1 MPSTRSGSPVT
12 VRPSSTVRSYRGVA
26 ASRPGSER
34 HPSGPRT
41 LTPSLAT
48 SRGFTRCPRW
58 RTPSS
63 SSQSKTNTRS
73 GSPTWWAARPTPRAA
88 YMVANMSSTSA
99 ASSGPNAVTSAPGA
113 RSTGSPSRV
122 RGRTRPRTPGRERC
136 RMAVSVR
143 FPLHPAGSAEDRSA
157 RAVPVRD
164 SGVRMDLDRLTSI
177 TLPTGFRAAR
187 TREDRELMAGNSD
200 PLSPRAKLAV
210 TAGKAVAA
218 ASRAAGR
225 GSGSVIG
232 GKVALRLDPDLLAR
246 LAQNLDVVLVSATNG
261 KTTTT
266 RLIAEAL
273 RAAGPVVS
281 NALGANMPAGITSA
295 LAGGSESKYGV
306 IEVDEKYLAGVARD
320 TDPKCIALL
329 NLSRDQLDRAAETRM
344 LAENWREG
352 LAGSKAVIVANADD
366 PLVVWAASSSPNVI
380 WVAAGQM
387 WKDDAWSCPSCG
399 GVMQRPGDD
408 WFCGECGFRRPVPSW
423 ALSGDHVLDPHGS
436 AWPIHLQLP
445 GRANKANAAS
455 SAAVAAVFGVPP
467 QVALERMY
475 QVQAVAGRYDVVQ
488 FQGRDLR
495 LLLAKNPAG
504 WLETFSLIDPPP
516 TPVILSVN
524 ARGADGT
531 DTSWLWD
538 VDYTRLTGHP
548 IFVLGDRKLDLAVR
562 LEVANQSFQV
572 CDSLDQAVQAAPPGR
587 IEVIANY
594 TAFQDLRRRVGN

>member
-1 MPSTRSGSPVT
+1 
-12 VRPSSTVRSYRGVA
+12 
-26 ASRPGSER
+26 
-34 HPSGPRT
+34 
-41 LTPSLAT
+41 
-48 SRGFTRCPRW
+48 
-58 RTPSS
+58 
-63 SSQSKTNTRS
+63 
-73 GSPTWWAARPTPRAA
+73 
-88 YMVANMSSTSA
+88 
-99 ASSGPNAVTSAPGA
+99 
-113 RSTGSPSRV
+113 
-122 RGRTRPRTPGRERC
+122 
-136 RMAVSVR
+136 
-143 FPLHPAGSAEDRSA
+143 
-157 RAVPVRD
+157 
-164 SGVRMDLDRLTSI
+164 
-177 TLPTGFRAAR
+177 
-187 TREDRELMAGNSD
+187 MAGNSD
-200 PLSPRAKLAV
+200 PLTPRAKLAV

-232 GKVALRLDPDLLAR
+232 GRVALKLDPDLLAR
-246 LAQNLDVVLVSATNG
+246 LAQHLDVTLVSATNG

-273 RAAGPVVS
+273 KAAGPVVS

-295 LAGGSESKYGV
+295 LADGADARFGV
-306 IEVDEKYLAGVARD
+306 IEVDEKYLVGVAQA

-352 LAGSKAVIVANADD
+352 LADSKAVVVANADD

-387 WKDDAWSCPSCG
+387 WKDDAWSCPACG

-408 WFCGECGFRRPVPSW
+408 WFCGECGFRRPTPSW
-423 ALSGDHVLDPHGS
+423 ALSGDHVIDPHGS

-455 SAAVAAVFGVPP
+455 SAAVCAVFGVPP

-516 TPVILSVN
+516 APVILSVN

-548 IFVLGDRKLDLAVR
+548 ICVIGDRKLDLAVR
-562 LEVANQSFQV
+562 LEVANQQFQV
-572 CDSLDQAVQAAPPGR
+572 CENLDQAVQLCPPGR

>member
-1 MPSTRSGSPVT
+1 
-12 VRPSSTVRSYRGVA
+12 
-26 ASRPGSER
+26 
-34 HPSGPRT
+34 
-41 LTPSLAT
+41 
-48 SRGFTRCPRW
+48 
-58 RTPSS
+58 
-63 SSQSKTNTRS
+63 
-73 GSPTWWAARPTPRAA
+73 
-88 YMVANMSSTSA
+88 
-99 ASSGPNAVTSAPGA
+99 
-113 RSTGSPSRV
+113 
-122 RGRTRPRTPGRERC
+122 
-136 RMAVSVR
+136 
-143 FPLHPAGSAEDRSA
+143 
-157 RAVPVRD
+157 
-164 SGVRMDLDRLTSI
+164 
-177 TLPTGFRAAR
+177 
-187 TREDRELMAGNSD
+187 MAGNSD
-200 PLSPRAKLAV
+200 PLTPRAKIAV

-232 GKVALRLDPDLLAR
+232 GRVALKLDPDLLAR

-273 RAAGPVVS
+273 RAAGAVVS

-295 LAGGSESKYGV
+295 LAGGSEARYGV

-352 LAGSKAVIVANADD
+352 LTGSKAVIVANADD

-408 WFCGECGFRRPVPSW
+408 WFCGECGFRRPTPSW

-445 GRANKANAAS
+445 GRANKANATS

-504 WLETFSLIDPPP
+504 WLETFSLIDQPP

-548 IFVLGDRKLDLAVR
+548 ICVIGDRKLDLAVR
-562 LEVANQSFQV
+562 LEVANQQFQV
-572 CDSLDQAVQAAPPGR
+572 CENLDQAVQLCPPGR

>member
-1 MPSTRSGSPVT
+1 
-12 VRPSSTVRSYRGVA
+12 
-26 ASRPGSER
+26 
-34 HPSGPRT
+34 
-41 LTPSLAT
+41 
-48 SRGFTRCPRW
+48 
-58 RTPSS
+58 
-63 SSQSKTNTRS
+63 
-73 GSPTWWAARPTPRAA
+73 
-88 YMVANMSSTSA
+88 
-99 ASSGPNAVTSAPGA
+99 
-113 RSTGSPSRV
+113 
-122 RGRTRPRTPGRERC
+122 
-136 RMAVSVR
+136 
-143 FPLHPAGSAEDRSA
+143 
-157 RAVPVRD
+157 
-164 SGVRMDLDRLTSI
+164 
-177 TLPTGFRAAR
+177 
-187 TREDRELMAGNSD
+187 MAGTSD
-200 PLSPRAKLAV
+200 PLTPRAKLAV
-210 TAGKAVAA
+210 TAGKTAA
-218 ASRAAGR
+218 AVSRAAGR

-232 GKVALRLDPDLLAR
+232 GRVALKLDPELLAR
-246 LAQNLDVVLVSATNG
+246 LAQGLDVTLVSATNG

-295 LAGGSESKYGV
+295 LAERGDEARFGV
-306 IEVDEKYLAGVARD
+306 IEVDEKYLIAVARE
-320 TDPKCIALL
+320 TDPKCVALL

-344 LAENWREG
+344 VAENWREG
-352 LAGSKAVIVANADD
+352 LAGTKAVVVANADD
-366 PLVVWAASSSPNVI
+366 PLIVWAASSSPNVI

-399 GVMQRPGDD
+399 GVLQRPGDD
-408 WFCGECGFRRPVPSW
+408 WFCGECGFRRPTPSW

-445 GRANKANAAS
+445 GRANRANATS

-475 QVQAVAGRYDVVQ
+475 HVQAVAGRYDTVQ

-538 VDYTRLTGHP
+538 VDYSRLNGHP

-562 LEVANQSFQV
+562 LEVANQNFQV
-572 CDSLDQAVQAAPPGR
+572 CENLDEAVRLAPPGR